1 MISGKKKKWE
11 IILTSYAKINLTL
24 DVGGLRP
31 DGYHKIASVMQ
42 TITLADTLWFA
53 RIPSGIEVIS
63 NNSEVPSGSANLAYR
78 ALEVIAHRL
87 PGGVRVLIDK
97 RIPWGAGL
105 GGGSSNA
112 AAALKGAD
120 LLYNCGMKEEEL
132 LAAAAEVGSDVP
144 FFIKGGTALAEGRG
158 EKLTPLPQL
167 PFFWVVLVKPPFSV
181 STAKVYSLYQS
192 KGGEPHTPGLIEALQ
207 KGEHHKVPALLG
219 NDLEGVTVRLHP
231 EIADIK
237 QQLLLLGAAAALMSG
252 SGPTVFGLFHDQ
264 GTARQAAEKLREK
277 GDWEVFVCRTCSGV
291 GVYPCPWS

>member
-1 MISGKKKKWE
+1 MMISDKNKKRE
-11 IILTSYAKINLTL
+11 ISLSAYAKINLTL

-31 DGYHKIASVMQ
+31 DGYHEIASVMQ

-63 NNSEVPSGSANLAYR
+63 DNPGVPSGCANLAYR
-78 ALEVIAHRL
+78 ALEVIAHQL
-87 PGGVRVLIDK
+87 PGGVRVLIEK

-112 AAALKGAD
+112 AAALRGAD
-120 LLYNCGMKEEEL
+120 LLYNCGIKEDDL

-158 EKLTPLPQL
+158 ERLTKLPQL
-167 PFFWVVLVKPPFSV
+167 PVFWVVLVRPLYTI

-192 KGGEPHTPGLIEALQ
+192 KGREPQTPGLIEALQ
-207 KGEHHKVPALLG
+207 KGEYHKIPGLLG
-219 NDLEGVTVRLHP
+219 NDLEEVTVSLHP
-231 EIADIK
+231 EIGDIK
-237 QQLLLLGAAAALMSG
+237 QQLFLLGAAAALMSG

-264 GTARQAAEKLREK
+264 GTARQAAERIREK
-277 GDWEVFVCRTCSGV
+277 GGPDVFVCRTCSAE
-291 GVYPCPWS
+291 